1 MLMLHDLKENSR
13 SPSTG
18 KATHTTCQTDWPKQ
32 LPATCVGYWHL
43 DIQIAGCNM
52 MQLHCATQS
61 RGIHRSHIPNHDAK
75 IMFANGQEKY
85 LSANHQ
91 NNSYSDDPWT
101 KLHFCHRIAN
111 DIVLSWRLSGSPY
124 ASYTFY
130 LHFIFVIHVSI
141 APEAWST
148 SVQPGAPHP
157 IHQCVFFPFSRI
169 FGCPM
174 IYEKKSTNVSCYS
187 STKNPWCHD
196 LKSQILPASTI
207 QRWAFRADPAMGYH
221 GRYHEISLDVDAL
234 IWNDLNRKKMR
245 RVEHLEPWLQSLH
258 FCSNNHSPK
267 IYVRN
272 MTERCFRASSLVPA
286 RSSKRSVLHS

>member
-61 RGIHRSHIPNHDAK
+61 RAIHRSHIPNHDAT

-91 NNSYSDDPWT
+91 NNSYSDDLWT
-101 KLHFCHRIAN
+101 KLHFCHGIAN
-111 DIVLSWRLSGSPY
+111 DSVLSWRLSGSPY
-124 ASYTFY
+124 GSYTFY
-130 LHFIFVIHVSI
+130 LHFDICLHVSI

-148 SVQPGAPHP
+148 SVQPGA
-157 IHQCVFFPFSRI
+157 QFPNSSMCLLSI
-169 FGCPM
+169 FQDLWM
-174 IYEKKSTNVSCYS
+174 SNDIRKKSINVSCSS

-196 LKSQILPASTI
+196 LILHNSP
-207 QRWAFRADPAMGYH
+207 
-221 GRYHEISLDVDAL
+221 SLDYPKVG
-234 IWNDLNRKKMR
+234 
-245 RVEHLEPWLQSLH
+245 LQSWSCHGIPWPISWDIIRRWCVDL
-258 FCSNNHSPK
+258 
-267 IYVRN
+267 
-272 MTERCFRASSLVPA
+272 
-286 RSSKRSVLHS
+286 KRPEQKKDEMSWTSWTMVAEFVFLFKQPFTKNIC

>member
-75 IMFANGQEKY
+75 IMFATGQEKY

-174 IYEKKSTNVSCYS
+174 IYKKNQSMYHAILQPKTHDAMIW
-187 STKNPWCHD
+187 NP
-196 LKSQILPASTI
+196 KFSQPRLSKGGPSELILPWDTM
-207 QRWAFRADPAMGYH
+207 ADIM
-221 GRYHEISLDVDAL
+221 RYH
-234 IWNDLNRKKMR
+234 
-245 RVEHLEPWLQSLH
+245 
-258 FCSNNHSPK
+258 
-267 IYVRN
+267 
-272 MTERCFRASSLVPA
+272 
-286 RSSKRSVLHS
+286 

>member
-1 MLMLHDLKENSR
+1 MANHPMIPFLITFFSALFKVTIFNTYNIQHIFILLVMLMLHDLKENSR

-32 LPATCVGYWHL
+32 LPATCVGCWHL

-52 MQLHCATQS
+52 MQLQCATQS
-61 RGIHRSHIPNHDAK
+61 KGIHRSHIPNHDAT

-91 NNSYSDDPWT
+91 NNSYSDDLWT
-101 KLHFCHRIAN
+101 KLHFCHGIAN
-111 DIVLSWRLSGSPY
+111 DSVLSWRLSGSPY

-130 LHFIFVIHVSI
+130 LHVYICLHVSI

-157 IHQCVFFPFSRI
+157 IHQCVVFPFSRI

-174 IYEKKSTNVSCYS
+174 IYEKKINQCIMLFFNQ
-187 STKNPWCHD
+187 KPMMPWSD
-196 LKSQILPASTI
+196 
-207 QRWAFRADPAMGYH
+207 
-221 GRYHEISLDVDAL
+221 
-234 IWNDLNRKKMR
+234 
-245 RVEHLEPWLQSLH
+245 
-258 FCSNNHSPK
+258 SP
-267 IYVRN
+267 
-272 MTERCFRASSLVPA
+272 
-286 RSSKRSVLHS
+286 